1 MSIIIRLHTNLNKR
15 SFHTEGKIHSHKRI
29 GPHNLNVIQVIIGN
43 LLGDGH
49 LEKRSKGIGTRLI
62 LEQTSRNVEY
72 LM

>member
-1 MSIIIRLHTNLNKR
+1 MNIYIIVLNKR
-15 SFHTEGKIHSHKRI
+15 SFYTEGKIHSHKRI
-29 GPHNLNVIQVIIGN
+29 GPHNLNVIQVIIGS

-49 LEKRSKGIGTRLI
+49 LEKRSKGIGSRLI